1 MLAVA
6 ALAGGACLLVIGM
19 GLHAAVTHD
28 RTEAAMQALLV
39 GKGTALL
46 SSLESGLRSG
56 RRGGG
61 AVSLPGFLLEEA
73 SYIQGVRF
81 AAIAGPDGFILAHS
95 DPDRLGEVLRF
106 ADREMTAADM
116 DGLAPDARV
125 RWLLTNMEGE
135 EVFVLYR
142 RIGRMP
148 LFGAQ
153 ARSREGDSSAVPLT
167 LMLGLDPEPL
177 FLAREEDAGR
187 IRVLAIGGA
196 VCAALAL
203 LVVYLFLRAGSF
215 RQSQKKAEALTQRML
230 ATLPD
235 GLILF
240 DALGRISHINAN
252 ACRWLGC
259 AAPPLGRR
267 MEEALPGELA
277 TLAARLLAQP
287 LLPETSVVLPAETGP
302 LPLSVSGAPVETGE
316 DGRIG
321 SLLVLRDLSERRR
334 LEEEL
339 RRREKLAAVG
349 HLAAGVAHEIRNP
362 LSSIQGY
369 ATYFAG
375 RFSEGSEERKAA
387 RVMVGEVERLN
398 RVITDLLELA
408 RPSGLVRRP
417 THIAALIEDVLRLIR
432 RDAAGQG
439 VRTRLEIAR
448 PNPDLPL
455 PVLDAD
461 PDRLRQAM
469 LNLCLN
475 ALEAMPHGGLLEIRL
490 TPVEKGVEIAVGDTG
505 SGIAAEALPMV
516 FDPYFTTKGQG
527 TGLGLAI
534 VHKVVEAHGG
544 GVRVESRPGRGTTF
558 TLLLPG

>member
-1 MLAVA
+1 MVA
-6 ALAGGACLLVIGM
+6 AAVLVGGACLLVLGV
-19 GLHAAVTHD
+19 GLHAVVTHD

-39 GKGTALL
+39 GEGTALL

-61 AVSLPGFLLEEA
+61 AASLPGFLLEEA

-81 AAIAGPDGFILAHS
+81 VAITGPDGFILAHS

-116 DGLAPDARV
+116 DGLAPDAQV
-125 RWLLTNMEGE
+125 RWLLTDMEDE

-148 LFGAQ
+148 LFGAR
-153 ARSREGDSSAVPLT
+153 ARDRGEDSSAVPLT
-167 LMLGLDPEPL
+167 LLIGLDPEPL

-187 IRVLAIGGA
+187 VRALAIGGI
-196 VCAALAL
+196 VCAALVL
-203 LVVYLFLRAGSF
+203 LVVYLSLRAGRF
-215 RQSQKKAEALTQRML
+215 RQRQKTAEALTRRVL
-230 ATLPD
+230 ASLPD

-277 TLAARLLAQP
+277 ALAARLPAQP
-287 LLPETSVVLPAETGP
+287 LLPETHVLLPTKTGP
-302 LPLSVSGAPVETGE
+302 LPLGVSGAPVETGE
-316 DGRIG
+316 DGRTG

-362 LSSIQGY
+362 LSSIKGY

-375 RFSEGSEERKAA
+375 RFAEDSEERKAA
-387 RVMVGEVERLN
+387 QVMVGEVERLN

-417 THIAALIEDVLRLIR
+417 THIAALVEDVLRLIR

-439 VRTRLEIAR
+439 VRTQLEITRTR
-448 PNPDLPL
+448 PDMPL

-461 PDRLRQAM
+461 PDRLRQAL

-490 TPVEKGVEIAVGDTG
+490 TPVEKGIEIAVGDTG
-505 SGIAAEALPMV
+505 SGIAAQALPLV

-527 TGLGLAI
+527 TGLGLAL
-534 VHKVVEAHGG
+534 VHKVMEAHDG
-544 GVRVESRPGRGTTF
+544 GVTVESQPGRGTMF
-558 TLLLPG
+558 TLRLPG